1 VHNPG
6 QAQPADPLAA
16 FREKELP
23 AYFPVGGEVEIFT
36 SAAELKLPVLLKGPT
51 GCGKTRFLRHMAHR
65 LGRPL
70 VTVAC
75 HEDLS
80 GGDLV
85 GRYLL
90 TGGDTVWQDGPLT
103 LAARHGAIC
112 YLDEVVEARKDTVV
126 LIHPLT
132 DDRRQL
138 PLEKLG
144 TVLPAHPDF
153 LLVVSYNPGYQSL
166 IKEMK
171 PSTRQRFAAIEF
183 GFPPPE
189 VELEVVRAE
198 SGLEREAARRLVDLA
213 GRARELAEYGLGEGV
228 STRLVVYAAQLM
240 ARGMEPRLACRTAL
254 VGPATDDRDL
264 SQSLAELV
272 ADHFPPAEA

>member
-1 VHNPG
+1 LHTPD
-6 QAQPADPLAA
+6 QAPPEDPLAA
-16 FREKELP
+16 FREAALP
-23 AYFPVGGEVEIFT
+23 RYFPVGAEVETFRA
-36 SAAELKLPVLLKGPT
+36 AAELGLPVLLKGPT
-51 GCGKTRFLRHMAHR
+51 GCGKTRFLRHMAHS

-85 GRYLL
+85 GRFLL

-166 IKEMK
+166 LKEMK

-198 SGLEREAARRLVDLA
+198 SGLAAEPAGRLVELA
-213 GRARELAEYGLGEGV
+213 GRARELTEYGLSEGV

-240 ARGMEPRLACRTAL
+240 ARGMEPSLACRTAL

-264 SQSLAELV
+264 SESLAELV
-272 ADHFPPAEA
+272 ADHFPAPQA